1 MIKREEK
8 GSYYYGLMTKDIQKE
23 WLQEFNRSYHAKQ
36 GRSLETV
43 LNWRPYDFQDFISA
57 SFDWN
62 ATRRGIEWWEDYA
75 NTDESIILYWKRE
88 DKLNELGI

>member
-1 MIKREEK
+1 MIKRREK
-8 GSYYYGLMTKDIQKE
+8 RSYYYDLMTKDIQKE
-23 WLQEFNRSYHAKQ
+23 WHEEFNKSYHIKQ
-36 GRSLETV
+36 GRSLETFFDWFC
-43 LNWRPYDFQDFISA
+43 LDFQDFISV

-62 ATRRGIEWWEDYA
+62 ATKRGIEWWEDYA